1 MKLINLGSR
10 TPQGMP
16 DVRFR
21 PSLIDHVLEGVAFLS
36 VLANWIYILYR
47 YRMSGG
53 DLPSDL
59 YLSGGTALFLFILL
73 GVGGYLPSRFIN
85 FPFRVRAHNLVVQY
99 ILALRLIRVVNIII
113 CLQFLFATL
122 STYHDWANV
131 GFSVCVCLL
140 LAALAGYMVLAWR
153 RR

>member
-10 TPQGMP
+10 TPQDVP

-21 PSLIDHVLEGVAFLS
+21 PSLIDHVLEGIAFLP

-47 YRMSGG
+47 YRLSGG

-99 ILALRLIRVVNIII
+99 ILALRLIRVHLPAISLHHSFHLS
-113 CLQFLFATL
+113 CLGECRFLRLCVSAVGSPCRLYGTGLAQTL
-122 STYHDWANV
+122 
-131 GFSVCVCLL
+131 
-140 LAALAGYMVLAWR
+140 R
-153 RR
+153 